1 MGNFNVALIIELIDT
16 SVEHDL
22 KAIKL
27 RNCTLFFISELID
40 QLSES
45 LVVVKVTLI
54 VSHIRVK
61 FDFLLMLQ
69 DS

>member
-1 MGNFNVALIIELIDT
+1 MGNFDVALIVELIDAP
-16 SVEHDL
+16 VEHNL
-22 KAIKL
+22 QAIKL

-54 VSHIRVK
+54 VSHIGV
-61 FDFLLMLQ
+61 
-69 DS
+69 